1 VTLTLDPAAVCR
13 NCGEAAPGRYCP
25 ECGQETA
32 LHPPSAL
39 EFLHEFVGHYVALE
53 GALWRSLR
61 ALAIPG
67 CLTLEYYAGRRRRYV
82 LPLRLYLTASLVFF
96 LALKLAGPHPPLQV
110 NLFIPAAS
118 EAARAAPAV
127 PCKFQWAFCQRIN
140 SQVEARYGKLT
151 RAEWWSILGANAQRV
166 FPYVMFVLV
175 PVFAL
180 VTRVAYW
187 SGARNYGEHLVF
199 ALHTHAAAFFLGTLL
214 APLGD
219 PALFGGAACGYT
231 SLAIVLV
238 FGDPRRVGPVLRAM
252 AATGVY
258 GAMVLASIF
267 AVIMATAFV

>member
-61 ALAIPG
+61 ALAVPG
-67 CLTLEYYAGRRRRYV
+67 RLTLEYYAGRRRRYV

-96 LALKLAGPHPPLQV
+96 LAVKLAGPHPPLQV
-110 NLFIPAAS
+110 HLFPAAS
-118 EAARAAPAV
+118 DAARAAPAV

-151 RAEWWSILGANAQRV
+151 RAEWWAILDAHAQRV

-199 ALHTHAAAFFLGTLL
+199 ALHTHAAAFFLGAIL

-219 PALFGGAACGYT
+219 QAPFAAAAGGYT
-231 SLAIVLV
+231 TLAIMLV
-238 FGDPRRVGPVLRAM
+238 FGNPRRVGPVLRAV
-252 AATGVY
+252 AATAVY
-258 GAMVLASIF
+258 GAIFLATVF
-267 AVIMATAFV
+267 AVVMAASFA